1 MTISKWEYDLIM
13 FILYKVKHKYE
24 GWIVHYDVIMLYKIE
39 YLTTFQL
46 KRFLTLLSPPG
57 PWARGG
63 KEKSSRKN
71 QKSQTWYGTF
81 SAHGIHSH

>member
-46 KRFLTLLSPPG
+46 KRFLTKKKAV
-57 PWARGG
+57 ART
-63 KEKSSRKN
+63 K
-71 QKSQTWYGTF
+71 KSQTWYGTF